1 MNRGKTANLAEE
13 EYDEEV
19 YDYLVERTIDQEERE
34 IIQSFRKFVNSDTY
48 TDY

>member
-19 YDYLVERTIDQEERE
+19 YDYLVERIVEQEDRE
-34 IIQSFRKFVNSDTY
+34 IIQSFRKFVDHDNY
-48 TDY
+48 TDF